1 MHKLLK
7 AALIV
12 AGSAAAATA
21 AAVYLST
28 PGKALPEQKKILY
41 GRNVA
46 HRGLHDRS
54 GKCAENTLSAFRAAA
69 EAGYGAEM
77 DARLTADGAVVVFH
91 DKHTGRLCGEDMCIE
106 ETDLD
111 VLRTLRPGGGDE
123 PIPTL
128 PEALNAIGGSG
139 IVILELKTAG
149 RRNAQ
154 LCEKVLGHIRD
165 YSGALCVESFD
176 PRIVAWFLRNAPDIL
191 RGQLTDSFRNMK
203 KGAPLPVAFA
213 VSHGLTNLIAR
224 PQFIAH
230 GPGKK
235 SLLIR
240 LAEKRGAMSVH
251 WTARNI
257 ARQLDS
263 DAVIFEHYRPL
274 PRFK

>member
-1 MHKLLK
+1 MPIRAIAFDLDDTLLRDD
-7 AALIV
+7 LTI
-12 AGSAAAATA
+12 SA
-21 AAVYLST
+21 YS
-28 PGKALPEQKKILY
+28 
-41 GRNVA
+41 
-46 HRGLHDRS
+46 
-54 GKCAENTLSAFRAAA
+54 
-69 EAGYGAEM
+69 
-77 DARLTADGAVVVFH
+77 
-91 DKHTGRLCGEDMCIE
+91 
-106 ETDLD
+106 LD

-128 PEALNAIGGSG
+128 PEAPNANGGSG

-165 YSGALCVESFD
+165 YGGALCVESFD
-176 PRIVAWFLRNAPDIL
+176 PRIVAWFRRNAPDIL

>member
-1 MHKLLK
+1 MNKLLK

-12 AGSAAAATA
+12 AGSATAAAAATA
-21 AAVYLST
+21 FLTA
-28 PGKALPEQKKILY
+28 PGRADPEKKKILY
-41 GRNVA
+41 GRNIA

-54 GKCAENTLSAFRAAA
+54 GERSENTCSAFRAAA

-77 DARLTADGAVVVFH
+77 DARLSADGAVVVFH
-91 DKHTGRLCGEDMCIE
+91 DKCTGRLCGEDMCIE
-106 ETDLD
+106 ETELET
-111 VLRTLRPGGGDE
+111 LRTLRPGGGDE

-128 PEALNAIGGSG
+128 PEALDAIGGNG
-139 IVILELKTAG
+139 PVILEIKTAG

-165 YSGALCVESFD
+165 YDGALCVESFD
-176 PRIVAWFLRNAPDIL
+176 PRIVAWFRKNAPDIL
-191 RGQLTDSFRNMK
+191 RGQLTDSFRNMRR
-203 KGAPLPVAFA
+203 GSPLLFAFA
-213 VSHGLTNLIAR
+213 VSHGLTNFIAR

-274 PRFK
+274 PKFK